1 MGATMGGSSTD
12 AGHQVAE
19 IAIPM
24 TVPFE
29 DFVRSESARLFRA
42 LYLITGNRHES
53 EEIMQD
59 AFLAV
64 WERWDRVGAMDDPT
78 GYLFRTAMNAVRRR
92 ARRASMAIRRVVAPP
107 PPEDPFS
114 QVDARRDVVRAL
126 ADLDRKQRAA
136 IVLTGLLGYSS
147 EEAGKMLG
155 MSAGSVRVLASRARS
170 HLRDAMGEE
179 S

>member
-1 MGATMGGSSTD
+1 MGVPSYD
-12 AGHQVAE
+12 AGQQTAE
-19 IAIPM
+19 IVIPM

-64 WERWDRVGAMDDPT
+64 WERWDRVSEMDDPT
-78 GYLFRTAMNAVRRR
+78 GYLFRTAMNGFRRR
-92 ARRASMAIRRVVAPP
+92 ARRAATAVKRAMVAN
-107 PPEDPFS
+107 PPEDSFS
-114 QVDARRDVVRAL
+114 QVDARQDVVRAL
-126 ADLDRKQRAA
+126 ASLDRKQRAA

-147 EEAGKMLG
+147 EEAGRMLG

-170 HLRDAMGEE
+170 HLRQAIGEE
-179 S
+179 V

>member
-1 MGATMGGSSTD
+1 
-12 AGHQVAE
+12 
-19 IAIPM
+19 
-24 TVPFE
+24 
-29 DFVRSESARLFRA
+29 
-42 LYLITGNRHES
+42 
-53 EEIMQD
+53 
-59 AFLAV
+59 
-64 WERWDRVGAMDDPT
+64 
-78 GYLFRTAMNAVRRR
+78 
-92 ARRASMAIRRVVAPP
+92 VAPP

-147 EEAGKMLG
+147 EEAGQMLG